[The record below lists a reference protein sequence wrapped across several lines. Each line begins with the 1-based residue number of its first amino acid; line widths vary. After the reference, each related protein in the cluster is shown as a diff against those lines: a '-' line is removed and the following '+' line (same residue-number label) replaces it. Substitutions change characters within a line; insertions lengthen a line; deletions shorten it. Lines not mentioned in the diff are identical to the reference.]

1 MGSGDDGQ
9 TMGST
14 RFIAAAIAVLATLAL
29 AVPAGAGGSG
39 AQKRPR
45 PIVVEVHGATTHAS
59 LGSYCLT

>member
-1 MGSGDDGQ
+1 
-9 TMGST
+9 MGST

-39 AQKRPR
+39 AQKCPP
-45 PIVVEVHGATTHAS
+45 PIVVEVPGATTHAS